1 MAAIPDFQD
10 VFDSFGEKADSIRR
24 NTSIFI
30 GSPIRSCSE
39 KLIDQVSI
47 RRMNL
52 DPVKSGF
59 FRVAGCPPIIVQGL
73 FDLASRQGNRLRN
86 LRQTRS
92 N

>member
-1 MAAIPDFQD
+1 MPAIPDFQD
-10 VFDSFGEKADSIRR
+10 TFNRFSEKADSIRR

-52 DPVKSGF
+52 DPVESGF

-73 FDLASRQGNRLRN
+73 FDPASRQGTRLRN
-86 LRQTRS
+86 LCQTRG

>member
-1 MAAIPDFQD
+1 MKLNHRPLWIA
-10 VFDSFGEKADSIRR
+10 
-24 NTSIFI
+24 FI
-30 GSPIRSCSE
+30 GSPIRSRSE

-73 FDLASRQGNRLRN
+73 FDPASRQGNRLRN
-86 LRQTRS
+86 LCQTRG